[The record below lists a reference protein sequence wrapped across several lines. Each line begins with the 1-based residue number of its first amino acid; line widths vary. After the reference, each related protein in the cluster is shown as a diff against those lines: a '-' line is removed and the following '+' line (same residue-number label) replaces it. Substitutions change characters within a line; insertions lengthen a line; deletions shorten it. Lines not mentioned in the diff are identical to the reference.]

1 MKKLLILTALIW
13 LTSLSLTMAQS
24 KGDPKLG
31 IGLDFSIP
39 LGSTA
44 DVVNYGTGASLL
56 YQQPLAEQLRFSVSA
71 GYIKFNGKE
80 VFVGIKYREGYIP
93 IKAGLKYFVTE
104 NIYGSAE
111 AGVALST
118 ANGSGTGTAF
128 AYAPGVGAEFPLGD
142 RSSLDFGLRY
152 EGWARSNGT
161 RSFAALRAGFNF

>member
-1 MKKLLILTALIW
+1 MKKLLLLVALIW
-13 LTSLSLTMAQS
+13 FVGLSGTRAQS
-24 KGDPKLG
+24 NSGPKLG
-31 IGLDFSIP
+31 IAADFSLP
-39 LGSTA
+39 LGNTA
-44 DVVNYGTGASLL
+44 DVVNFGAGGSLV

-71 GYIKFNGKE
+71 GYLRFNGKE

-118 ANGSGTGTAF
+118 ANGAGTGTSF
-128 AYAPGVGAEFPLGD
+128 AYAPGLGAEFPVGD
-142 RSSLDFGLRY
+142 GRSLDFGLRY
-152 EGWARSNGT
+152 EGWSRSNGT